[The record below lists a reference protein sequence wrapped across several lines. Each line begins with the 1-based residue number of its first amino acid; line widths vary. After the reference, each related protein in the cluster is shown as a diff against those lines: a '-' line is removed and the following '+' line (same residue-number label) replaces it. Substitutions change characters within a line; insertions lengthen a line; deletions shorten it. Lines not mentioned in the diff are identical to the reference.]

1 MAWNQEDGWIAC
13 GGRKGLL
20 KVIKLDPPVQPEPGQ
35 PPQSNLSENQALEG
49 HHANLTCVAW
59 NEPYRKLT
67 SADESGLIIV
77 WINQRSVW
85 QEEMINHHNKSLV
98 TDMKWSNDGQK
109 IGIIYQDGNVI
120 VGSVEGNRVWGKLL
134 PHNLSHLEWAPD
146 SKTLLF
152 SSQEG
157 EVRLYDN
164 AGNSLSY
171 IEISCLRGV
180 SGMTDIATIAWF
192 SGSGYVGHG
201 SDVLSNPS
209 LAVVYRNGRMQLMRS
224 ETDKSPVIVDTQME
238 VSIASWNP
246 LGAVIAVAGHVGGVG
261 TVNFYTNQGIHMRT
275 LTLPENAKVSSF
287 SWEGSGLR
295 VTMSVENIIYFASI
309 KPDHKWT
316 YFSNSLV
323 FASQKPDHSE
333 FSIVFWNTST
343 DEKYYRIIKKL
354 ISIAGSTEHC
364 VLASQAEDEAGQ
376 YNLVLCNAIGS
387 PVDSKSLHFEP
398 LYLAMNGLHVIACS
412 EDCVYVWQYRS
423 QVSRFLSLD
432 AAKSRVGREVAFGIE
447 QTPNFSEV
455 YDSKRFSKTGRTS
468 NIITC
473 LTIGQGFFMV
483 GRANGLIMKYSLP
496 QVALETQY
504 LVRCQPQLIKAN
516 LDSTY
521 LSVVDIGGVLSFFDT
536 QQNVALELVRK
547 DVWDVQWSSDSAK
560 SVAIME
566 KSRMFVLNDF
576 QPEEPNISSAYLCQ
590 FKDLEVKAVLL
601 DDLMLSAEPPSLA
614 QKLLLTFQTDLLRN
628 TIVMINSKD
637 IQEAFEDVKATP
649 HKRLWR
655 LVAET
660 ALRKMSFDV
669 AQKAFVKVDD
679 YQGICFVKKVKK
691 LDNDRK
697 RQAEVALYF
706 KEFDDAEKIY
716 RELDRKDL
724 ALEMR
729 MMIGDWFDVIKLVQQ
744 GVGHDELLNLAYN
757 SLGEYYS
764 ERFRWSKAAVHYA
777 LAQNVEA
784 LVEAYYR
791 TEDFEGLSRL
801 TESLPAESP
810 LLFDI
815 AEKFQSVGL
824 CEAAVTAY
832 LKAGDV
838 RKGVDCCVLLNQWN
852 QAVTLAEQHNFVQIE
867 GLLSRY
873 ASHLLD
879 ENRRVEAIELY
890 RKANRNTEAAKLLNK
905 IAKDMSRSE
914 IDPILIKKIY
924 VMAAL
929 EVDSYKRRMI
939 DAQLT
944 GTGSTT
950 QTLESLIT
958 SDINTMSDK
967 TLDNP
972 WRGAEAFHFFLMAQR
987 QLYQGQYDYALR
999 TSLRLCE
1006 YENILDTKEIYSLIA
1021 LSAFYARS
1029 LKECSRALVKL
1040 ENLPNLTE
1048 EQREAYEG
1056 LSVSIFSKYPPRD
1069 RGNQSINCPNKSC
1082 SAKVSAIATNCGACG
1097 SNFPGCIASGRP
1109 IHEKIYVQCKSCKH
1123 KAIEE
1128 ELVRMRAQN
1137 CPLCHATLKTISS
1150 K

>member
-1 MAWNQEDGWIAC
+1 M
-13 GGRKGLL
+13 
-20 KVIKLDPPVQPEPGQ
+20 KVIKLDPPIQPEPGQ
-35 PPQSNLSENQALEG
+35 PPQANLSDNQALDG
-49 HHANLTCVAW
+49 HHSSLTCVTW

-67 SADESGLIIV
+67 SADETGLIIV
-77 WINQRSVW
+77 WSLQRTAW
-85 QEEMINHHNKSLV
+85 QEEMINNHNKSYV
-98 TDMKWSNDGQK
+98 NDMKWSPDGQK

-134 PHNLSHLEWAPD
+134 PHNLTHLEWAPD
-146 SKTLLF
+146 SKTMLF

-164 AGNSLSY
+164 QGNALSFLK
-171 IEISCLRGV
+171 IQCLRGV
-180 SGMTDIATIAWF
+180 SGMTDISTIAWY
-192 SGSGYVGHG
+192 SGSGYRSLGG
-201 SDVLSNPS
+201 DSLAEPS

-224 ETDKSPVIVDTQME
+224 ESDEFPIIIDTQME
-238 VSIASWNP
+238 VSVASWNP
-246 LGAVIAVAGHVGGVG
+246 LGSVIAVAGHVQGDGV
-261 TVNFYTNQGIHMRT
+261 VMFYTNFGMHMRT
-275 LTLPENAKVSSF
+275 LTMPDKGKVSSF

-295 VTMSVENIIYFASI
+295 VTMSVENVIYFASI
-309 KPDHKWT
+309 KPAHKWAF
-316 YFSNSLV
+316 FSNTLA
-323 FASQKPDHSE
+323 FASQKLDKSE
-333 FSIVFWNTST
+333 YSIVFWNTVT
-343 DEKYYRIIKKL
+343 DEKYYRIVKKL
-354 ISIAGSTEHC
+354 VCIAGSGEHC
-364 VLASQAEDEAGQ
+364 VLASQNEDESGQ
-376 YNLVLCNAIGS
+376 FSLVLCNSLGS
-387 PVDSKSLHFEP
+387 PVDSKTLHFEP
-398 LYLAMNGLHVIACS
+398 LYLAMNNLHIVACS

-432 AAKSRVGREVAFGIE
+432 AVKSRVGREIAFGIE
-447 QTPNFSEV
+447 QAPSFTEA
-455 YDSKRFSKTGRTS
+455 YDSKRFTKAAKSS

-473 LTIGQGFFMV
+473 LSVGQGFFLV
-483 GRANGLIMKYSLP
+483 GRTNGLIMKFSLP
-496 QVALETQY
+496 QVSLETQY
-504 LVRCQPQLIKAN
+504 IVRCQPQSIKAN
-516 LDSTY
+516 LDVTF
-521 LSVVDIGGVLSFFDT
+521 LSVVDINGVLSFFDT
-536 QQNVALELVRK
+536 QQGTALELIRK
-547 DVWDVQWSSDSAK
+547 DVWDVMWSSDSAK
-560 SVAIME
+560 SVAILE

-576 QPEEPNISSAYLCQ
+576 TPEDPVISSAYLCQ
-590 FKDLEVKAVLL
+590 FRDLEIKSLLL
-601 DDLMLSAEPPSLA
+601 DDIMNSADPPSKA
-614 QKLLLTFQTDLLRN
+614 QKLLITFQTDLLRN
-628 TIVMINSKD
+628 TIEMIKTKD
-637 IQEAFEDVKATP
+637 ILEAFEDVKATP

-655 LVAET
+655 LVAEA
-660 ALRKMSFDV
+660 ALRKLNFDI

-691 LDNDRK
+691 LDSDKK
-697 RQAEVALYF
+697 RQAEVAIYF
-706 KEFDDAEKIY
+706 KEFDDAEAIY
-716 RELDRKDL
+716 REIDRKDL

-744 GVGHDELLNLAYN
+744 GVGHDELLTLAYN

-764 ERFRWSKAAVHYA
+764 ERFRWNKAAVHYA
-777 LAQNVEA
+777 LSQNSEA

-791 TEDFEGLSRL
+791 TEDYEGLFRL
-801 TESLPAESP
+801 TEALPAESP

-815 AEKFQSVGL
+815 AEKLQSVGL
-824 CEAAVTAY
+824 CEQAVTAY

-838 RKGVDCCVLLNQWN
+838 RKAVDCCVLLNQWN
-852 QAVTLAEQHNFVQIE
+852 QAVELAEQHNFVQIE

-873 ASHLLD
+873 ATHLLED
-879 ENRRVEAIELY
+879 NRRVEAIELY

-905 IAKDMSRSE
+905 IAKDMSLSE
-914 IDPILIKKIY
+914 TNPILIKKIY

-1021 LSAFYARS
+1021 LSAFYARC

-1040 ENLPNLTE
+1040 ENLPNLTD
-1048 EQREAYEG
+1048 EQREAYEA

-1069 RGNQSINCPNKSC
+1069 RDNKSINCPNKSC
-1082 SAKVSAIATNCGACG
+1082 TSRVSSISTNCGACG
-1097 SNFPGCIASGRP
+1097 SNFPACIASGRP

-1123 KAIEE
+1123 KAIED
-1128 ELVRMRAQN
+1128 ELIRMRAKN
-1137 CPLCHATLKTISS
+1137 CPLCHAPLKLISN